1 MQRTKADMTVT
12 QQATDMCGEIDKMK
26 VDLESVLALCN
37 QKVSQLESIGDTAMA
52 AIDKIEA
59 KSSHFASKGVL
70 HCLWLTVSSLSHAC
84 SLSCTVPC
92 SLSHR
97 LSGSLSDTVSH
108 TLSLTL
114 SHSPSLTISQSFLL
128 IVSRGR

>member
-1 MQRTKADMTVT
+1 MTVT

-70 HCLWLTVSSLSHAC
+70 HCLWLTVCCSLSH
-84 SLSCTVPC
+84 TVCC